1 MANPTISPEALAL
14 SFAQIRAAGDQVDDP
29 IRKRLEQMQAREQ
42 VTNQG
47 QSAINSAM
55 RTGAKTGMVSRSG
68 ASQATSGALGR
79 VADASQQAAQTVAIQ
94 QAKDSLD
101 NKLKVANAAQ
111 GLGISTAQLAQED
124 KRFNEMVRQYN
135 EQPERMR
142 QQMELQLELKRRG
155 LPYDKELL
163 EFQTRLQNQLTGRD
177 WLGAGS
183 SILGGIIGAVGKVAA
198 PVVAASDINLKENIE
213 EATEEDIQHMLD
225 NLDPYKYTYKNSI
238 HGEGEQVS
246 VMAQDLEK
254 SKLGSTMVIETPE
267 GKMVN
272 YGKGFGI
279 MLASQAYL
287 NKQLKEIKQALGAI

>member
-1 MANPTISPEALAL
+1 MADTYSPEMLQQA
-14 SFAQIRAAGDQVDDP
+14 FNQIRAAGDQVDDP

-68 ASQATSGALGR
+68 ASQATSGALGK

-111 GLGISTAQLAQED
+111 SLGVSTAQLAQED
-124 KRFNEMVRQYN
+124 KRFNELVRQYN

-142 QQMELQLELKRRG
+142 QQMELQLELKARG
-155 LPYDKELL
+155 LPYDKQLL

-177 WLGAGS
+177 WLGAGAS
-183 SILGGIIGAVGKVAA
+183 VAGGILGAF
-198 PVVAASDINLKENIE
+198 SDINVKENIE

-225 NLDPYKYTYKNSI
+225 NLDPYKYTYKNSN

-254 SKLGSTMVIETPE
+254 SKLGSTMVVETPE